1 MSEEKTLFSE
11 AIARSSAITSTSL
24 FPESRA
30 PSITPLI
37 AMFAG
42 TTSLMN
48 DSKSE

>member
-11 AIARSSAITSTSL
+11 AIVRSSAITSTSL
-24 FPESRA
+24 LPFSIA

-42 TTSLMN
+42 TTSLMKE
-48 DSKSE
+48 SRSE